1 MGIGDPDANVSSSTT
16 VYDPTCGS
24 GSLLL
29 KVASQSGQHVTLY
42 GQEKD
47 TVTSG
52 LARMNMI
59 LHGYPTADIQQG
71 NTLSSPRFLN
81 DTAALQRFDY
91 VVANPPFSDKG
102 WTTGLD
108 PEHDPHERF
117 TAFGVPPAKQGDY
130 AYLLHILASLKSTG
144 TGACILPHGVLFR
157 GNAEAAIREKLVTH
171 GVLKAVIGLPANLFY
186 GTGIPAC
193 ILLLDKQNA
202 TARRAVLMIDASR
215 GFRKDGP
222 KNRLR
227 DRDAHRIVDAAAST
241 TLDQGQPGYARL
253 VPFDELE
260 ANDFNLNLPRYLD
273 GQDPED
279 IQDLAGHLQ
288 GGVPAADV
296 DALDRYW
303 AACPGLKDALFTQSR
318 PGYHNLTVPPAQ
330 VSTAIDDH
338 PQFAAFVKNARDH
351 FDTWRTDAAQT
362 LRALKPGDPVKP
374 LIHGLAESLLAHYAA
389 QPLISRYPVY
399 QHLMDYWAQTL
410 QDDAHLIAADG
421 WADAAQPQ
429 RIIETTKAGK
439 TKDKGWAS
447 ELVPK
452 PLLVARHFPGE
463 QAALDELDAAIE
475 RHEGELTE
483 YEEEHS
489 GDDGVFADFEK
500 INAAAVKARIKEL
513 KGQTDAVADTALLKG
528 WLAIDKARGDAKKKH
543 KTAAAD
549 LDDNCFKKFA
559 DLSEADLQ
567 DLVVDDKWLATVGTQ
582 IAGETDR
589 VRQALT
595 GRVKELAD
603 RYVVTL
609 GELSDEV
616 DAMEQKVAGHLKQMG
631 LVWT

>member
-1 MGIGDPDANVSSSTT
+1 MAVKKSDLYASLWASCDALRGGMDASNYKDYVLVLLFLKYISDKYAGQPYGGITVPPGTTFADLAALKGKADIGDRINKHVIAPLVDANDKLNLADFPDFNDGAKLGTGKEKVDRLTRLISIFQRPELDFSKNRADHDDLLGDAYEYLIRHFATESGKSKGQFYTPAEVSQLIAQLVGIGDPDANVSSSTT

-81 DTAALQRFDY
+81 QTKSNDTGTLQRFDY

-193 ILLLDKQNA
+193 ILLLDKHNA

-222 KNRLR
+222 KNSLR

-260 ANDFNLNLPRYLD
+260 ANAFNLNLPRYLD

-351 FDTWRTDAAQT
+351 FDQP
-362 LRALKPGDPVKP
+362 LPGVSAP
-374 LIHGLAESLLAHYAA
+374 HGLLGANASRRRPPHRRRRLVRRRPSPTHHRDHQSRQNQRQRLGQRARA
-389 QPLISRYPVY
+389 QATARRPPLPRRAGRARRARRRHRTPRSRT
-399 QHLMDYWAQTL
+399 H
-410 QDDAHLIAADG
+410 
-421 WADAAQPQ
+421 
-429 RIIETTKAGK
+429 
-439 TKDKGWAS
+439 
-447 ELVPK
+447 
-452 PLLVARHFPGE
+452 
-463 QAALDELDAAIE
+463 
-475 RHEGELTE
+475 
-483 YEEEHS
+483 
-489 GDDGVFADFEK
+489 
-500 INAAAVKARIKEL
+500 
-513 KGQTDAVADTALLKG
+513 
-528 WLAIDKARGDAKKKH
+528 
-543 KTAAAD
+543 
-549 LDDNCFKKFA
+549 
-559 DLSEADLQ
+559 
-567 DLVVDDKWLATVGTQ
+567 
-582 IAGETDR
+582 
-589 VRQALT
+589 
-595 GRVKELAD
+595 
-603 RYVVTL
+603 
-609 GELSDEV
+609 
-616 DAMEQKVAGHLKQMG
+616 
-631 LVWT
+631 